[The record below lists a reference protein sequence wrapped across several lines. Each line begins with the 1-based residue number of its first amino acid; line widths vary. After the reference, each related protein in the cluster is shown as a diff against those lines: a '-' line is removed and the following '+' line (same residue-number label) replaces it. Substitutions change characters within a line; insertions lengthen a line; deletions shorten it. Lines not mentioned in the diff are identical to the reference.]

1 NIPKFLNS
9 SFAWLAK
16 LFTEVPTMTDET
28 TAAPAPAATP
38 SPAPAAAPVAAAPV
52 EPAVNTDTLKALLL
66 TLGHNIEAEWDHLIA
81 LAKKI

>member
-1 NIPKFLNS
+1 MKIPKFLKS

-28 TAAPAPAATP
+28 IAAAPAAPAATP
-38 SPAPAAAPVAAAPV
+38 SPASAAAAPV

>member
-1 NIPKFLNS
+1 
-9 SFAWLAK
+9 
-16 LFTEVPTMTDET
+16 MTDET